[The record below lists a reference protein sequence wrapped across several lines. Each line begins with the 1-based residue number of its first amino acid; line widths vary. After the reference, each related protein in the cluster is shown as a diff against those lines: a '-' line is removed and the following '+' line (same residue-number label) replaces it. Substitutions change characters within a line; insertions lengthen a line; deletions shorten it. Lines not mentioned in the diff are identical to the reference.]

1 MSTDQIQDTIT
12 REIEIDAP
20 LAIVWELVSLPG
32 WWINDG
38 TIVDNVV
45 EERDG
50 VWHVTNVTHGSF
62 PLLVEESHEPTHVAF
77 RWAPWDERTV
87 EQGNTLVEF
96 FLEGEPEGPVT
107 VRVVESGF
115 ASLDLGAERVAS
127 NYRDNESGWETELGA
142 LKTAVEAR

>member
-20 LAIVWELVSLPG
+20 LAVVWELVSQPG

-38 TIVDNVV
+38 VIVDNTV
-45 EERDG
+45 EERDD
-50 VWHVTNVTHGSF
+50 VWIVTNDTHGTF
-62 PLLVEESHEPTHVAF
+62 PLLIDESREPSHIAF

-87 EQGNTLVEF
+87 KEGNTLVEF
-96 FLEGEPEGPVT
+96 FLEGAEDGPVT

-115 ASLDLGAERVAS
+115 ASIDLATDKVAE

-142 LKTAVEAR
+142 LKTHLEAR

>member
-20 LAIVWELVSLPG
+20 LALVWELVSQPG

-38 TIVDNVV
+38 AIVDNTI
-45 EERDG
+45 EEKDG
-50 VWHVTNVTHGSF
+50 AWHVTNSTHGTF
-62 PLLVEESHEPTHVAF
+62 PLLLADSREPSYVAF

-87 EQGNTLVEF
+87 EAGNTLVEF
-96 FLEGEPEGPVT
+96 FLAGPGDGPVT

-115 ASLDLGAERVAS
+115 ASIDLATDKVAD
-127 NYRDNESGWETELGA
+127 NYQENESGWETELGA
-142 LKTAVEAR
+142 LRTHLEAR